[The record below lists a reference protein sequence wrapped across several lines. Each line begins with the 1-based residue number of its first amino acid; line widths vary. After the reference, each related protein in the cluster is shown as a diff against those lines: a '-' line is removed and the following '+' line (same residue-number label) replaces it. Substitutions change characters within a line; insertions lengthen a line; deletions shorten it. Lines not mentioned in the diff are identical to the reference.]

1 MCLVYLSPVPWG
13 SFAQR
18 PHKFVEWYH
27 RRTGKAVVWIDP
39 YPVRL
44 PVISD
49 FSVGLRA
56 VAHVGGGTP
65 KWLTLIKPHSVP
77 LEPLPGMAWINRL
90 LWNPIFNGVATLS
103 QSEPCVLGVGKPSAL
118 ALGLLKTSCFQASF
132 YDAMDDFPAFFS
144 RLSKRSMR
152 NTELAVAK
160 QVDQI
165 FTSSTALYAR
175 WSKSHSNVSVV
186 RNGLD
191 PSAPPLIKKSRP
203 LRERKVL
210 GYVGTMA
217 DWFDWSLVTDMALAA
232 PEINFVLIGPQHTRP
247 ATHLPTNVMILPA
260 MAHADAMAAMTQF
273 DAGLIPFQISELTE
287 SVDPIKYY
295 EYRALSLPVISTS
308 FGEMRLHAQ
317 NPGTFILDKHSKR
330 DEILSAIEKAL
341 NYVEPPIAAEVFI
354 ANNTWDIR
362 FEVMREFLDGPIYT
376 SGDTPRKV

>member
-1 MCLVYLSPVPWG
+1 MRLVYLSPVPWD

-27 RRTGKAVVWIDP
+27 RYTGNTVIWIEP

-44 PVISD
+44 PVASD
-49 FSVGLRA
+49 FSMGLRS
-56 VAHVGGGTP
+56 VANVASATP
-65 KWLTLIKPHSVP
+65 DWLTLIKPHSLP
-77 LEPLPGMAWINRL
+77 LEPLPGMAWINGL
-90 LWNPIFNGVATLS
+90 LWKPIFKNVATLS

-118 ALGLLKTSCFQASF
+118 ALGLLRTKCFQASF

-144 RLSKRSMR
+144 GLSKLSMR
-152 NTELAVAK
+152 RTELAVVR
-160 QVDQI
+160 QVNKV

-175 WSKSHSNVSVV
+175 WTKSHSKVTLV

-191 PSAPPLIKKSRP
+191 PSALPLIRKSSLSSKP
-203 LRERKVL
+203 KVL
-210 GYVGTMA
+210 GYVGTMG
-217 DWFDWSLVTDMALAA
+217 DWFDWSLVTDIALAA
-232 PEINFVLIGPQHTRP
+232 PGVNIILIGPQHTRP
-247 ATHLPTNVMILPA
+247 ATPLPSNVMIMPA

-317 NPGTFILDKHSKR
+317 NPGTFILQKPYKE
-330 DEILSAIEKAL
+330 DEILSTIEKVFGYA
-341 NYVEPPIAAEVFI
+341 EPPLAAEVFI

-362 FEVMREFLDGPIYT
+362 FEGMKEFLDEPTYT
-376 SGDTPRKV
+376 NTTTPRTV